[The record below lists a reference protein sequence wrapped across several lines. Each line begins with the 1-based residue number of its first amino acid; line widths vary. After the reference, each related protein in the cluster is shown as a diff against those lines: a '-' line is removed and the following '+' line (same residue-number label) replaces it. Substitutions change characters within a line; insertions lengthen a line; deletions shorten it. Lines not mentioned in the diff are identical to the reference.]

1 MARGTIGSYRGGIAL
16 AALITGWGGTMA
28 FAADAHAQQAVPAA
42 RPAEDPTTP
51 EIIVTAQFRAQR
63 LQDTPIAITAT
74 TGAELAAKNVQS
86 VTDLTAVAPNVN
98 LSAATGLNGSAVQ
111 AFIRGIGQSDSSF
124 ALEPGV
130 GIYIDDV
137 YYGTTFGAILDLN
150 DLDRVEVLRGPQGT
164 LSGKN
169 SIGGSVKLFS
179 RKPDERGGGFVEA
192 TTGRFGRIDLRASAG
207 FTIADGLYAR
217 VSGVSKHTDGYFDLL
232 DYGCVFPNSGIAAT
246 GSGGNCKTG
255 TEGGIDV
262 QGGRVALRYAPDSSS
277 IEVNLIGDYAQ
288 NKSEQV
294 ATKLLYADNPGV
306 RSYVA
311 DDPAGGIP
319 FDSRFLTGSHSY
331 SSYANYA
338 AGGNYT
344 TAFGTNYQVVPGS
357 FDTSPNSTAKSW
369 GVAGTLDWQLSDD
382 LSLKSITAYRKAT
395 GKTGID
401 LDGSPLSILVQ
412 EFDYEHRQ
420 FTQELRLSGRIGSLV
435 DFTVGGF
442 YYDGNDRISGRV
454 LIPSV
459 LFNFLEN
466 DPVTNRS
473 ASVFAHSEFHLTPD
487 LNVIAGIRYTDD
499 KKTYE
504 FHRSNV
510 DGSLPSGTF
519 LTENFLLVGL
529 DGQVGSFK
537 GNRVDYRLGV
547 NYRFSPELMAYA
559 QVATGYK
566 GGGINPRPYTPD
578 QIVSFKPE
586 TLTTYEA
593 GFKSDLLGR
602 RVRFNG
608 TAFYNDYKDIQINR
622 FVCPESVSSTCS
634 QPANAG
640 DAHVWG
646 VEAEL
651 FAQPIVGL
659 TIDGSMG
666 YLNFQYTRVDATTL
680 VEKDFKAPF
689 NPSWQASA
697 GIQYEASLGEKVGTL
712 TPRLDWNY
720 QSSFYFNSVNNAFN
734 LVAARSLFNLRLT
747 YDSPDKTWQLGTGV
761 TNLFGKFYY
770 TGKSENVSNYGVNSG
785 SVGRPREWFVS
796 LRRTF

>member
-1 MARGTIGSYRGGIAL
+1 MAKVRSNRHRKACAAGLSAMAAL
-16 AALITGWGGTMA
+16 AATL
-28 FAADAHAQQAVPAA
+28 AQAQSAPPESA
-42 RPAEDPTTP
+42 PTAP
-51 EIIVTAQFRAQR
+51 SAPDIIVTAQFRAQR

-74 TGAELAAKNVQS
+74 TGAQLASKNVLS
-86 VTDLTAVAPNVN
+86 VTDLTAIAPNVN

-111 AFIRGIGQSDSSF
+111 AYIRGIGQSDSSF

-179 RKPDERGGGFVEA
+179 RKPDGNGGGFLEA
-192 TTGRFGRIDLRASAG
+192 TTGRFSRLDFRGSAD
-207 FTIADGLYAR
+207 FTLADGLYAR
-217 VSGVSKHTDGYFDLL
+217 VSGVSKHTDGYFTLY
-232 DYGCVFPNSGIAAT
+232 DYGCLFPQSGIAAT
-246 GSGGNCKTG
+246 TSGGNCKTG

-262 QGGRVALRYAPDSSS
+262 KGARLALRYAPAGSA
-277 IEVNLIGDYAQ
+277 IEVNLVGDYAL
-288 NKSEQV
+288 NTSEQV
-294 ATKLLYADNPGV
+294 ATKLLYANNPGV

-311 DDPAGGIP
+311 GNPAGGVP
-319 FDSRFLTGSHSY
+319 FDSRFLTAPNAY

-357 FDTSPNSTAKSW
+357 FNTSPQSTARSW
-369 GVAGTLDWQLSDD
+369 GLSGTLDWQLSGH

-395 GKTGID
+395 GSTGID

-412 EFDYEHRQ
+412 AFDYGHRQ
-420 FTQELRLSGRIGSLV
+420 FTQELRLSGKVGTLV
-435 DFTVGGF
+435 DYTVGG
-442 YYDGNDRISGRV
+442 YYYNANDSIAGHV

-459 LFNFLEN
+459 LFNFLER

-473 ASVFAHSEFHLTPD
+473 VSAFAHTEFHLSPE
-487 LNVIAGIRYTDD
+487 LNVIAGLRYTND

-510 DGSLPSGTF
+510 DGSQPSGAF

-529 DGQVGSFK
+529 DGKVGSFQ
-537 GNRVDYRLGV
+537 GDRLDYRLGV
-547 NYRFSPELMAYA
+547 NYRFSPALMAYA

-593 GFKSDLLGR
+593 GFKSDLLDR
-602 RVRFNG
+602 HLRFNG
-608 TAFYNDYKDIQINR
+608 TVFYNDYKDIQINR
-622 FVCPESVSSTCS
+622 YVCPESASSTCS
-634 QPANAG
+634 EPANAG

-646 VEAEL
+646 MEAEV
-651 FAQPIVGL
+651 FAKPTNRL
-659 TIDGSMG
+659 TIDGSLG
-666 YLNFQYTRVDATTL
+666 YLHFEYTRVDASTL
-680 VEKDFKAPF
+680 VLKDFKAPF

-697 GIQYEASLGEKVGTL
+697 GIQYALPLGKALGTL

-720 QSSFYFNSVNNAFN
+720 QSSFYFNSTNNAYN
-734 LVAARSLFNLRLT
+734 LVDARSLFNLRVS
-747 YDSPDKTWQLGTGV
+747 YDSADKVWQLSAGV
-761 TNLFGKFYY
+761 TNLFDRFYY
-770 TGKSENVSNYGVNSG
+770 TGKSENVANYGVNSG

>member
-1 MARGTIGSYRGGIAL
+1 MARAGIGSYADGIASAAL
-16 AALITGWGGTMA
+16 AAGLVAASFAPGVSRAQEADDARATM
-28 FAADAHAQQAVPAA
+28 
-42 RPAEDPTTP
+42 P

-74 TGAELAAKNVQS
+74 SGAELAAKAVDS

-98 LSAATGLNGSAVQ
+98 LSEATGLNGSAVQ
-111 AFIRGIGQSDSSF
+111 AYIRGIGQSDSSF

-179 RKPDERGGGFVEA
+179 RKPGDEGGGFIEA

-207 FTIADGLYAR
+207 FTVADGLYAR

-246 GSGGNCKTG
+246 SSGGSCKTG

-262 QGGRVALRYAPDSSS
+262 QGARLALRYAPQGSP
-277 IEVNLIGDYAQ
+277 IEVNLIADYAL

-294 ATKLLYADNPGV
+294 ATKLLYANNPGV

-311 DDPAGGIP
+311 SDPAGGVP
-319 FDSRFLTGSHSY
+319 FDGRFLTGRHSY

-344 TAFGTNYQVVPGS
+344 TAFGTSYQVEPGS
-357 FDTSPNSTAKSW
+357 FSTSPDSSAKSW
-369 GVAGTLDWQLSDD
+369 GVSGAVDWQLSDD

-395 GKTGID
+395 GSTGID

-412 EFDYEHRQ
+412 AFDYAHSQ
-420 FTQELRLSGRIGSLV
+420 FTQELRLSGRVGSLV
-435 DFTVGGF
+435 DFTVGGY
-442 YYDGNDRISGRV
+442 YYDADDRISGRV

-459 LFNFLEN
+459 LFDFLED

-473 ASVFAHSEFHLTPD
+473 MSAFAHAEFHLTPD
-487 LNVIAGIRYTDD
+487 LNVIGGIRYTDD
-499 KKTYE
+499 RKTYQ
-504 FHRSNV
+504 FHRRNA
-510 DGSLPSGTF
+510 DGTLPGGAF

-529 DGQVGSFK
+529 DGQTGTFR
-537 GNRVDYRLGV
+537 GDRLDYRLGV
-547 NYRFSPELMAYA
+547 NYRFSLSLMAYA

-593 GFKSDLLGR
+593 GFKSDLLDR

-608 TAFYNDYKDIQINR
+608 TVFYNDYKDIQINR
-622 FVCPESVSSTCS
+622 YVCPESASATCS

-640 DAHVWG
+640 DAKVWG
-646 VEAEL
+646 AEAEL
-651 FAQPIVGL
+651 FAEPVDGL
-659 TIDGSMG
+659 TIDGALG
-666 YLNFQYTRVDATTL
+666 YLHFKYTRVDATTL
-680 VEKDFKAPF
+680 VEKGFKAPF

-697 GIQYEASLGEKVGTL
+697 GIQYEAGLGERIGTL

-720 QSSFYFNSVNNAFN
+720 QSSFYFNSINNAFN
-734 LVAARSLFNLRLT
+734 RVAARSLFNLRVT
-747 YDSPDKTWQLGTGV
+747 YESADKAWQVGAGV
-761 TNLFGKFYY
+761 TNLFDRFYF

-785 SVGRPREWFVS
+785 SVGRPREWFLS